1 MARICEVCGRVEEV
15 EEAVHP
21 YDILD
26 VCPACTEQVI
36 HRTPE
41 LE

>member
-15 EEAVHP
+15 DKEELK

-26 VCPACTEQVI
+26 VCLECTEHI
-36 HRTPE
+36 IYPSSE
-41 LE
+41 LK